1 MLSPIAVIVSLV
13 LVAAL
18 AGGIYTIYTL
28 RREKFQPGYELERAI
43 GGYGATLGDK
53 RTMAAQNF
61 GIDDSLAG
69 VFSARILTP
78 WDSDAARRRNR
89 NMRLAQTAEC
99 ELACRS
105 AK

>member
-1 MLSPIAVIVSLV
+1 MLSPVVVIVSLV
-13 LVAAL
+13 LI
-18 AGGIYTIYTL
+18 AGLYMAYKFSF
-28 RREKFQPGYELERAI
+28 EKFQPGYELERAI

-105 AK
+105 AS

>member
-1 MLSPIAVIVSLV
+1 MLSLTVIIASLV
-13 LVAAL
+13 LI
-18 AGGIYTIYTL
+18 AGLYMAYKFSF
-28 RREKFQPGYELERAI
+28 EKFQPGYELERTI

-78 WDSDAARRRNR
+78 WDYYAGIRQHNMKMART
-89 NMRLAQTAEC
+89 AQC
-99 ELACRS
+99 KLACAS
-105 AK
+105 

>member
-1 MLSPIAVIVSLV
+1 MLSLTVIIASLV
-13 LVAAL
+13 LI
-18 AGGIYTIYTL
+18 AGLYMAYKFSF
-28 RREKFQPGYELERAI
+28 EKFQPGYELERTI

-61 GIDDSLAG
+61 GIDDGLAG

-78 WDSDAARRRNR
+78 WDSYAMRRRNR
-89 NMRLAQTAEC
+89 NMRMAQSAEC
-99 ELACRS
+99 DLVCRP

>member
-1 MLSPIAVIVSLV
+1 MLSPIAVVAFFV
-13 LVAAL
+13 LFAMI
-18 AGGIYTIYTL
+18 AGGIYALRIL
-28 RREKFQPGYELERAI
+28 RREKFQPGYELERTI

-78 WDSDAARRRNR
+78 WDYYARVKQH
-89 NMRLAQTAEC
+89 NMKMAQTAQC
-99 ELACRS
+99 KLACAS
-105 AK
+105 